1 MCGPFSVLIFSS
13 NRPTSGS
20 TDSQPK
26 GVASTDDGTVFVVT
40 AKGVE
45 VYAGGNV
52 GKKVAS
58 MQLKGNLNC
67 IAVHGKTVA
76 VGGEVSLS
84 PPSAIP
90 FLHLS
95 SCVLIIIVPGPEA
108 LFVYLG
114 RHIIEGGGHF

>member
-1 MCGPFSVLIFSS
+1 MYGPFSVLIFSS

-26 GVASTDDGTVFVVT
+26 GVVSTDDGTVFVVT

-52 GKKVAS
+52 GKKVAGL
-58 MQLKGNLNC
+58 QLKGNLNC

-76 VGGEVSLS
+76 VGGEVSR
-84 PPSAIP
+84 
-90 FLHLS
+90 LHLQS
-95 SCVLIIIVPGPEA
+95 HPRIYPSCVLITIVPGPEA

-114 RHIIEGGGHF
+114 RHIVEGGGHL